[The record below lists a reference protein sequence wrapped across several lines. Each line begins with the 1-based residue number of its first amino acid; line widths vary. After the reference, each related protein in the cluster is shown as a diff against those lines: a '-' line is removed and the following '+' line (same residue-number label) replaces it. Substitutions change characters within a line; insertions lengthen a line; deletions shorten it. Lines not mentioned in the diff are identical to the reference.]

1 MKVAVV
7 GAGVAGLVAAHTLVV
22 AGVDVVL
29 YEKENTVGG
38 HIGGAATSCVHHEGN
53 DLDVGFTIFNPVMY
67 PDPSIEYVEKAGLEM
82 KKFNSSM
89 SFSVSSNTGNKGC
102 EWSSNNLAGLFA
114 QKQNLVNPFF
124 YQMIRELAR
133 FKDDVFRY
141 LEKLQKKDDSS
152 VQENET
158 LGDFLNSHKYSQK
171 FRDCYVIPTCASIWP
186 YPSEIILGFS
196 AASILTFY
204 WNNHLLQVFGD
215 SQCLTVKD
223 HSKTFIAKMVADLEA
238 AAGSHILTKSGVT
251 HISTTSEGVQV
262 KDENGGVEIFDKCI
276 VSTRAPKA
284 LQMLGEED
292 STAEERHILG
302 AFKYSTSNVYLHQDV
317 EELMPK
323 NATAWAARNF
333 LVNSEGHVYMTYW
346 LNHLQNLGSTGLPY
360 LVTMNPPKEPKHIV
374 DKWQTSHLIPSLAT
388 AAAAKQLEG
397 IQGKQGIWFCG
408 AYQGHGFHED
418 NIKVG
423 LETANG
429 LLGTEFRSL
438 TLVKEMVPTYLES
451 LSRTIV
457 TGFLNSFIRTGRIQL
472 LEVGGTEFDFNGDEK
487 GCDLQCKLHI
497 IRPAFYWK
505 IATRQDLGFADAYV
519 DGDFT
524 CVDEENGLLHF
535 FQVWIAIFLLKK
547 GWMVPLMWTST
558 LDRAISYI
566 QHLLHNNSQTNARH
580 NIASHYDKSN
590 DMFSLFLDETMSYSC
605 AIFKDLKEPLVDAQ
619 MRKIDLLID
628 KAQVNSTHEVLEIG
642 FGWGALA
649 IQLVRRIGCH
659 YTGVTLSEEQLKF
672 AQDRV
677 KEAHM
682 EDKITFQLC
691 DYRLVPGK
699 QKYNR
704 IISCEMVE
712 HAGHE
717 YLPEWFKH
725 CDRLLAKDGILVV
738 QVSSMPEEMY
748 ERNRTSSGFVSEYI
762 FPGGC
767 LPSLS
772 ALTSAMTIASS
783 FSVESMENYG
793 SHYVETLQRW
803 HDKFNVN
810 RSKILQLGF
819 SEKFFRMWDYYL
831 IYTLAGFKSCTLG
844 NLQIVFSRPGNTS
857 SFGHWKL
864 TH

>member
-38 HIGGAATSCVHHEGN
+38 HIGGAATGCVHHEGN
-53 DLDVGFTIFNPVMY
+53 DVDVGFTIFNPVMY
-67 PDPSIEYVEKAGLEM
+67 PDPLIEYFEKAGLEM

-124 YQMIRELAR
+124 SQMNRELAR
-133 FKDDVFRY
+133 FKDDVVRY
-141 LEKLQKKDDSS
+141 LEKLQKKDDSC

-171 FRDCYVIPTCASIWP
+171 FQECYVIPTCASIWP

-262 KDENGGVEIFDKCI
+262 KDDKGGVEIFDKCI

-292 STAEERHILG
+292 STAEERRILG
-302 AFKYSTSNVYLHQDV
+302 AFKYSTSYTYLHQDV

-388 AAAAKQLEG
+388 ATAAKQLEG

-418 NIKVG
+418 NIK
-423 LETANG
+423 
-429 LLGTEFRSL
+429 
-438 TLVKEMVPTYLES
+438 MVPTYLES

-457 TGFLNSFIRTGRIQL
+457 TRFLNSFIRTGRIQL
-472 LEVGGTEFDFNGDEK
+472 LEVGGTEFDFNGNEK

-505 IATRQDLGFADAYV
+505 IATRQDLGFAAAYA

-524 CVDEENGLLHF
+524 CVDEENGLLDF
-535 FQVWIAIFLLKK
+535 FQIYIANRDIDRLSDNHLTKSRNK

-558 LDRAISYI
+558 LDRAISYVRY
-566 QHLLHNNSQTNARH
+566 LLHNNSQTNAPH
-580 NIASHYDKSN
+580 NIASHYNMSN
-590 DMFSLFLDETMSYSC
+590 DLFSLFLDETMQYSC
-605 AIFKDLKEPLVDAQ
+605 AIFKDIKEPLVDAQ

-628 KAQVNSTHEVLEIG
+628 KAQVNSTHEVLETG
-642 FGWGALA
+642 FGWGGLA
-649 IQLVRRIGCH
+649 IQLVRRTGCH
-659 YTGVTLSEEQLKF
+659 YTGITLSQEQLKF
-672 AQDRV
+672 AQHRV
-677 KEAHM
+677 EEAHL

-691 DYRLVPGK
+691 DYRLFPGK
-699 QKYNR
+699 HKYNR
-704 IISCEMVE
+704 IISSEMME
-712 HAGHE
+712 HLGHG
-717 YLPEWFKH
+717 YLPEYFKH

-738 QVSSMPEEMY
+738 QVSSVPEEMY
-748 ERNRTSSGFVSEYI
+748 KEHITSSEFVKEYI
-762 FPGGC
+762 FPGGS
-767 LPSLS
+767 LPSLN
-772 ALTSAMTIASS
+772 AITSAMAIASS
-783 FSVESMENYG
+783 LSVESVENYG
-793 SHYVETLQRW
+793 SHYAETFHRW

-819 SEKFFRMWDYYL
+819 SEKFFRLWNYYL
-831 IYTLAGFKSCTLG
+831 LYCLAGYKCCTLG
-844 NLQIVFSRPGNTS
+844 NLQIVFSRPGNTQ
-857 SFGHWKL
+857 SFGLSKL
-864 TH
+864 TN